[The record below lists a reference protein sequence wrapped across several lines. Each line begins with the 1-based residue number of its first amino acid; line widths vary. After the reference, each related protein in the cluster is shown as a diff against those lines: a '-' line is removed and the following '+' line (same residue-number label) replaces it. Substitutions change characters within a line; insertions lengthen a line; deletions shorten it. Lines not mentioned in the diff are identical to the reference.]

1 MNQYQTAIA
10 VMAAFGVGV
19 GLRDAEGRPRQFTV
33 EELDALAEFRV
44 PGAGVVGRLAA
55 RVAAVGSRMNSRAR
69 MRVEPIAT
77 PSAEA
82 AARTPA

>member
-10 VMAAFGVGV
+10 VMAACGVGP
-19 GLRDAEGRPRQFTV
+19 RDAEGRPRQFTV
-33 EELDALAEFRV
+33 EELDAPAEFRL

-55 RVAAVGSRMNSRAR
+55 CVAAAGSRMNSRAG
-69 MRVEPIAT
+69 MRVEPLAT